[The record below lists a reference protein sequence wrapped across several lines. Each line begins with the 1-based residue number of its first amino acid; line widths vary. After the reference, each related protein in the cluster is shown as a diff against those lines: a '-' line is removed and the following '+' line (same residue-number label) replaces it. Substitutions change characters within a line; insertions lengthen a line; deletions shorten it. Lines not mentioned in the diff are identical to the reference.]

1 MLTLN
6 HLFDYGTAREAKDTV
21 VTPTHEP
28 PVHLADEWA
37 PAFKIL
43 GDPTRLRLLLAMH
56 YRGPGVATVSE
67 LAEATGVRVPTASAA
82 LIHLTDAGTVTR
94 TKVGREVRYSL
105 TDPRTHSLLHH
116 LGGTHVHDHR

>member
-1 MLTLN
+1 MNLT
-6 HLFDYGTAREAKDTV
+6 
-21 VTPTHEP
+21 PEP

-56 YRGPGVATVSE
+56 YRGPGMATVSE
-67 LAEATGVRVPTASAA
+67 LAQAAGVRVPTASAA

-105 TDPRTHSLLHH
+105 TDPRIHGLLHH

>member
-1 MLTLN
+1 MN
-6 HLFDYGTAREAKDTV
+6 
-21 VTPTHEP
+21 PTHEH

-37 PAFKIL
+37 PTFKIL

-67 LAEATGVRVPTASAA
+67 LAEAAGVRVPTASAA

-105 TDPRTHSLLHH
+105 TDPRTHDLLHH